1 MSVPILPI
9 EASDARVKLSPA
21 PIEPSWIIDG
31 NPQARA
37 CLLSKSADR
46 SAWTVVWECT
56 EGRFNWYYSI
66 DETILILEGA
76 IVLES
81 DILPPTRYGVGSVIL
96 FRKGA
101 HARWYVDDYVK
112 KLAFCR
118 KTHPLA
124 LALVLRVL
132 AFLRRKLPGVATH
145 SVALSPVQTLQD

>member
-1 MSVPILPI
+1 MALKSISPI
-9 EASDARVKLSPA
+9 ETSDAGAKLAPA
-21 PIEPSWIIDG
+21 PIEPSWVIDG

-37 CLLSKSADR
+37 CTLSQSADR

-56 EGRFNWYYSI
+56 KGRFNWYYDL

-81 DILPPTRYGVGSVIL
+81 DILPPTRYGPGSVIL

-101 HARWYVDDYVK
+101 HARWYVDNYVK

-118 KTHPLA
+118 RAHPVPLA
-124 LALVLRVL
+124 FVLRAL
-132 AFLRRKLPGVATH
+132 GFLKRKLFAAEYKG
-145 SVALSPVQTLQD
+145 ALSTVRTPPD